1 MSRVR
6 TLAAALVICAA
17 CLPASAAGAPLV
29 ALKAALLPERLGEGT
44 TIKFA
49 FSIAFPSREKPVPL
63 RVIELRYP
71 AHLGIATSGLGLSTC
86 SAATLESHGPPGC
99 PPNSVMGYGSGLAE
113 VPFDHRTLYE
123 PVKLTTFM
131 APLQDGHL
139 GLLFFADGETPVNAE
154 LVIPSVVL
162 PSQAPF
168 GGDLTTSVPIVPTWP
183 EGPDVVLT
191 QFSTTLGPGIGR
203 RRITYWE
210 YSRNRYIP
218 YHPRGIL
225 LPRQCP
231 RSGFP
236 FAVVLAFNDGARA
249 AAHTVVPC
257 PRRSG
262 PRQA

>member
-6 TLAAALVICAA
+6 VLIAALVCAA
-17 CLPASAAGAPLV
+17 CLPASARAAPTV
-29 ALKAALLPERLGEGT
+29 ALKAALLPERLGAGT
-44 TIKFA
+44 TIEFA
-49 FSIAFPSREKPVPL
+49 FSVAFPRREKPVPL
-63 RVIELRYP
+63 SVIELSYP

-139 GLLFFADGETPVNAE
+139 GLLFFADGESPVNAE

-162 PSQAPF
+162 PSRAPF
-168 GGDLTTSVPIVPTWP
+168 GGDLLTTVPLVPTWP

-191 QFSTTLGPGIGR
+191 RFSTTLGPGVGHR
-203 RRITYWE
+203 RVTYWE
-210 YSRNRYIP
+210 YSSGRYIP

-225 LPRQCP
+225 LPRRC
-231 RSGFP
+231 SHGGFQ
-236 FAVVLAFNDGARA
+236 FAAALSFQGGTRA

-257 PRRSG
+257 PRKGGSHPG
-262 PRQA
+262 

>member
-1 MSRVR
+1 M
-6 TLAAALVICAA
+6 
-17 CLPASAAGAPLV
+17 PL
-29 ALKAALLPERLGEGT
+29 
-44 TIKFA
+44 
-49 FSIAFPSREKPVPL
+49 S
-63 RVIELRYP
+63 VIELSYP

-99 PPNSVMGYGSGLAE
+99 PSNSVMGYGSGLAE

-139 GLLFFADGETPVNAE
+139 GLLFFADGEFPVNAE

-162 PSQAPF
+162 PSQTPF

-191 QFSTTLGPGIGR
+191 RFSTTLGPGVGR
-203 RRITYWE
+203 RRVTYWE
-210 YSRNRYIP
+210 YSRGRYIP

-225 LPRQCP
+225 LPRRCP
-231 RSGFP
+231 RGGFP
-236 FAVVLAFNDGARA
+236 FATTLTFEGGAQARA
-249 AAHTVVPC
+249 HTAVPC
-257 PRRSG
+257 PRGHYRG
-262 PRQA
+262 